1 MPTWNLWHGCHKL
14 SPGCRHCYVFR
25 TDSRYDRDAGQV
37 RKTGQFDLPLRR
49 NRQGS
54 YKLMPEDGIVYTCFT
69 SDFLLEDAD
78 GWRPE
83 AWEMIRRRPDLTFL
97 FITKRIR
104 RLSACLP
111 PDWGAGYDNVH
122 IGCTVEDQLRAEE
135 RLPVF
140 LTLPIRHRLIIC
152 EPLLEEVDLSP
163 YLGPTVEEVV
173 AGGESGPEAR
183 ICDYAWILALRD
195 QCVRAGVPFRF
206 KQTGACFRKDGR
218 LYRIDRRHQHP
229 QAAKARIDFIP

>member
-1 MPTWNLWHGCHKL
+1 
-14 SPGCRHCYVFR
+14 
-25 TDSRYDRDAGQV
+25 
-37 RKTGQFDLPLRR
+37 
-49 NRQGS
+49 
-54 YKLMPEDGIVYTCFT
+54 MPEDGIVYTCFT

-163 YLGPTVEEVV
+163 YLGPAVEDVV